1 MGHLRRGF
9 GIYNRRINVEGIK
22 QKECSSMKILIFL
35 IVLAIAPWAWAQSSY
50 RCGSYVV
57 DAGNDQGEVLGKCGA
72 PTYKHIESVQTQGF
86 IAGGTRRIGPGATA
100 WGGAFSTQ
108 TEQVEV
114 WTYDCGEGTIIHHL
128 NFKGGKLNSIKTGGR
143 SVGPSRCQ

>member
-1 MGHLRRGF
+1 
-9 GIYNRRINVEGIK
+9 
-22 QKECSSMKILIFL
+22 MKILIFL
-35 IVLAIAPWAWAQSSY
+35 IVSAIAPWAWAQSSY

-57 DAGNDQGEVLGKCGA
+57 NVGNDQGEVLGKCGS

-86 IAGGTRRIGPGATA
+86 IAGETRRTGPGKTV
-100 WGGAFSTQ
+100 WGGAYSTQ

-114 WTYDCGEGTIIHHL
+114 WTYDCGEGAIIHRL
-128 NFKGGKLNSIKTGGR
+128 IFKGGKLNSIKTGGH